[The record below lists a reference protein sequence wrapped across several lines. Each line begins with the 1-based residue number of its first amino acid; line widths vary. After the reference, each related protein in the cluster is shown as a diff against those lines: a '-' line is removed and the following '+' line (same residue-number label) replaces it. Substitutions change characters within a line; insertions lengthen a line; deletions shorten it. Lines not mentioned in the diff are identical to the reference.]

1 MTRPKQPIVIDQPM
15 PERWFAIVDRATGEA
30 VSFGTVIAD
39 ELPAHLEA
47 IEIPAQPSKR
57 ALTRWDAATK
67 GIVNMPA
74 PPPRP
79 DVVTEL
85 LADPV
90 VSAITEKLSRGE
102 RTALEEK
109 LRGRLS

>member
-1 MTRPKQPIVIDQPM
+1 MTRPK
-15 PERWFAIVDRATGEA
+15 ETKTEKWFAICDRTTGEA
-30 VSFGTVIAD
+30 VSFGTVLAN
-39 ELPAHLEA
+39 ELPPHLEA
-47 IEIPAQPSKR
+47 IEILAQPDKD
-57 ALTRWDAATK
+57 TRWDAATK
-67 GIVNMPA
+67 SIVGIPP

-90 VSAITEKLSRGE
+90 VIAITEKLSKGE

-109 LRGRLS
+109 LRGRLG